1 IVEDGVARERSVAL
15 GMRLPPRIEVL
26 SGVAAGEVLVI
37 GGQHRLH
44 DGARVALAGAAQDG
58 GTER

>member
-1 IVEDGVARERSVAL
+1 
-15 GMRLPPRIEVL
+15 MRMPPRIEVL
-26 SGVAAGEVLVI
+26 SGVGAGEVLVI

-44 DGARVALAGAAQDG
+44 DGARVALAGAAEDG